1 MKIRLG
7 YVSVPITLSHV
18 TASSLMT
25 YTYYK
30 KLGEEE
36 GQKRLDEIIKS
47 NFSDL
52 EKILYYNYKNDI
64 YFYRLTSNLIPLSTH
79 PDVDYEIYDRYQS
92 AFHRIGE
99 LVKQY
104 HVRID
109 THPNAFCVLNSIHE
123 EVVNSSINILKDQY
137 FMFQAMDISG
147 KIILHVGSGT
157 YGKKAGINRFIKQFR
172 ALPPALQ
179 ACILLENDD
188 KLYHA
193 EDVLMICEA
202 TGIPMVLDY
211 HHHICNPCATDIT
224 KLLPR
229 IYATWAGETEP
240 PKMHYSSPKNK
251 KEKRS
256 HSDYIQLDDFVEFL
270 RVLKQHYHDV
280 DVMLEAKAKDD
291 AIFHLVRG
299 LKYKNI
305 TVEGTTIFL

>member
-7 YVSVPITLSHV
+7 YVSVSITLSHV

-79 PDVDYEIYDRYQS
+79 PEVNYEVYHRYQTE
-92 AFHRIGE
+92 FRRIGK

-104 HVRID
+104 HIRID

-123 EVVNSSINILKDQY
+123 EVVNSSINILRDQY
-137 FMFQAMDISG
+137 FMFQAMKIPG

-172 ALPPALQ
+172 ALPSALQ

-211 HHHICNPCATDIT
+211 HHHICNPCQTDIT
-224 KLLPR
+224 ELLPR
-229 IYATWAGETEP
+229 IYATWEKETEP
-240 PKMHYSSPKNK
+240 PKMHYSSPKSK

-256 HSDYIQLDDFVEFL
+256 HSEYIVLDDFVEFL
-270 RVLKQHYHDV
+270 RVLKQQSHDV